1 MGIGEYLHNSP
12 DEETVTTR
20 PYKVLAVDD
29 NEAHNYALRRMLEH
43 KGFEVMAA
51 FSGSQTLE
59 LAEQSPDIV
68 LLDVNLPDVNG
79 FEVCR
84 RLKQGENTKTI
95 PVVFLSA
102 THQTTTAV
110 NDAKEA
116 GADNFLF
123 YPVEPDHLVMVV
135 RGVLERRPVE
145 KE

>member
-1 MGIGEYLHNSP
+1 
-12 DEETVTTR
+12 
-20 PYKVLAVDD
+20 VDD

-43 KGFEVMAA
+43 KGFEVLAA
-51 FSGSQTLE
+51 FSGTQTIQ
-59 LAEQSPDIV
+59 LAEQKPDMV

-84 RLKQGENTKTI
+84 RLKQSESTKEI

-102 THQTTTAV
+102 THQTTSAV
-110 NDAKEA
+110 NEAKEA

-135 RGVLERRPVE
+135 RGVLERRPVG